1 MTSTRRI
8 GAGALAMLLA
18 VLLTSCAGLPVS
30 GPVNA
35 GQKITDEEAET
46 VPVFLPDAPAEDA
59 TPQQIVEGFIAA
71 GSGATG
77 NWATAQLYLAPE
89 FREEWNPRATVSVYA
104 AGTQSLVADS
114 DTDFTLSVSPV
125 ATVDETGEL
134 STGAGGEI
142 SLTYSLAQQTDGQWR
157 ITSAPQG
164 IVLDR
169 NRFGQVFGSYSLQFF
184 DPTWTYLVPDVRWF
198 PRQYASTSIAA
209 ALVNGGPSPW
219 LLDAVAT
226 AFSDGAQLAQ
236 LSVPVRSG
244 QVASVSLQEGARTL
258 DATALNRMQ
267 TQLVASLSQAGIT
280 EVDMFVDEQ
289 LLPAEPVAVR
299 LTRIDAP
306 PLVRTEDAFGFL
318 SGSSVEA
325 IPGLSDAILQVDAAD
340 IEVDADRASAAVRD
354 AAGAVW
360 RVSSS
365 GARVRLDGRVGL
377 VAPSVDP
384 FGFVWSVP
392 QASPSAVTVFAPDGT
407 QIDVANAWPGVVEV
421 LAQRVSRDGTRVAA
435 IVRDGS
441 GYAVWVAGI
450 VRDRDSTPT
459 GLGERKVLALLPGVG
474 TALTWA
480 DPSTVAVI
488 TADDGDPFLRL
499 QSVGGFDSSQAAPA
513 GVTTVAPSGGIR
525 LRDATG
531 ELYAQRGVNWQHLAS
546 GIRVLA
552 IQQGT
557 PR

>member
-1 MTSTRRI
+1 MISTRLI
-8 GAGALAMLLA
+8 GAVGVA
-18 VLLTSCAGLPVS
+18 VLATLLTACAGLPTS

-35 GQKITDEEAET
+35 GQAVTDEDAVS

-89 FREEWNPRATVSVYA
+89 FKDDWNPRATVSVYS
-104 AGTQSLVADS
+104 AGAQSLVADS
-114 DTDFTLSVSPV
+114 DTEFTLSISPV

-134 STGAGGEI
+134 SIGAGGEI
-142 SLTYSLAQQTDGQWR
+142 SLQYSLAQQSDGQWR
-157 ITSAPQG
+157 ITQAPQG

-219 LLDAVAT
+219 LDGSVAT
-226 AFSDGAQLAQ
+226 AFTDGAQLAQ

-244 QVASVSLQEGARTL
+244 QVASVSLQEGARAL
-258 DATALNRMQ
+258 DTTALDRMQ

-299 LTRIDAP
+299 LTRVDAP
-306 PLVRTEDAFGFL
+306 PLVRTDDAFGFV

-325 IPGLSDAILQVDAAD
+325 IPGLSDAILQVEATD
-340 IEVDADRASAAVRD
+340 IEVDADRATAAVRD

-360 RVSSS
+360 RVTSA
-365 GARVRLDGRVGL
+365 GARVRLDGRNGL

-384 FGFVWSVP
+384 FGFIWTVP
-392 QASPSAVTVFAPDGT
+392 QSTPSAVAAYAADGT
-407 QIDVANAWPGVVEV
+407 TIDVASAWPGVLEV

-450 VRDRDSTPT
+450 VRDRNDVPT
-459 GLGERKVLALLPGVG
+459 ALGERKVLALLPGAA
-474 TALTWA
+474 TALTWV
-480 DPSTVAVI
+480 DPSTVAVV
-488 TADDGDPFLRL
+488 TAEDGDPYLYS
-499 QSVGGFDSSQAAPA
+499 QAVGGFGTSQSAPADVTTAAPS
-513 GVTTVAPSGGIR
+513 SGLR
-525 LRDATG
+525 LRDAAG
-531 ELYAQRGVNWQHLAS
+531 ELYTQRGANWQHLAS

-552 IQQGT
+552 VQQGT